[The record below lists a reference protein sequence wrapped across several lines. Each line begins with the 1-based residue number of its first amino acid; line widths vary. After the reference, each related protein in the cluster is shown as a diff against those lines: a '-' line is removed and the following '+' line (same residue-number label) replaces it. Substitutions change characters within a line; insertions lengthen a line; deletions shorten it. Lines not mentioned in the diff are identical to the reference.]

1 MKTVAS
7 FPAFDIIDLEHD
19 VIVIAREQMDQFTGL
34 KFCVAKQTR
43 IDTLYPEVRPYCAAY
58 YAQDYNECP
67 VEAEARC
74 DKFGHEKYWIN
85 NCGAMISSTPQPKGI
100 RILLKPGQKI
110 EMNGQLLEVFQ
121 KGNSEHYGFKL
132 LSPVAGTVIAAKSVV
147 RLRSTVKNHE
157 CPEGRVDNKTAVVR
171 AVLTEG
177 RVWLEDDLVG
187 CQWWNIDDL
196 ELAK

>member
-7 FPAFDIIDLEHD
+7 FPAFDIIDLEQD
-19 VIVIAREQMDQFTGL
+19 VITVTREQTDNFTGL

-43 IDTLYPEVRPYCAAY
+43 IDALYPEIAPGCAAY

-74 DKFGHEKYWIN
+74 DKLGHEKYWLN
-85 NCGAMISSTPQPKGI
+85 NVGAMISSTKQAKGI
-100 RILLKPGQKI
+100 RILLQPGQKM
-110 EMNGQLLEVFQ
+110 EMNGQLLEVFR

-132 LSPVAGTVIAAKSVV
+132 LVPVAGTVIAENSVV
-147 RLRSTVKNHE
+147 RLRATVQNHE

-171 AVLTEG
+171 SVLSEG
-177 RVWLEDDLVG
+177 RIWLKEDLAG

-196 ELAK
+196 ELAN